1 MKKLAFN
8 TVSRAVDVEA
18 GIFEAMISTENEDR
32 QGDIVVASGMRAE
45 AFMANPVV
53 LWAHNSRQ
61 PPVGKA
67 LEVGI
72 VPGGVKAVW
81 QFPQLGLSAQADE
94 IHRLWAA
101 GFLNATSIGFLPI
114 KSEALPGHDDDWWPP
129 MKFLEWELVEF
140 SIVPVPANREALR
153 MALRH
158 LDTEDAEEAAVALAI
173 VRELKEMFHG

>member
-1 MKKLAFN
+1 MKKLAFS
-8 TVSRAVDVEA
+8 TVTRAVDPEA
-18 GIFEAMISTENEDR
+18 GIFEAMISTETEDR

-53 LWAHNSRQ
+53 LYAHDSRQ
-61 PPVGKA
+61 PPVAKA
-67 LEVGI
+67 LEVAI
-72 VPGGVKAVW
+72 VPGGVKSTF
-81 QFPQLGLSAQADE
+81 QFAHQGLSARADE

-114 KSEALPGHDDDWWPP
+114 KSEALPGRDDDWWPP

-153 MALRH
+153 MALRYM
-158 LDTEDAEEAAVALAI
+158 DQSDEEEVRQALAV
-173 VRELKEMFHG
+173 VRELKEIWR